1 MSNDSLSYLDDLE
14 IYLKNDDVDAIAGW
28 LESAF
33 THFELTGKSKKGCKF
48 RCGQNALTGKGMVVL
63 NAGRTGFT
71 SIWIDSK
78 DTPWANDVEMGR
90 AAFVA
95 LNSEVRCVES
105 AWSKGDDPDQWLQ
118 INAQGEQIIQWVTE
132 ES

>member
-1 MSNDSLSYLDDLE
+1 MSNESLSYLDDLE
-14 IYLKNDDVDAIAGW
+14 IYVACNDVDAITQW
-28 LESAF
+28 LGAAF
-33 THFELTGKSKKGCKF
+33 THFEVFRSSKKGCKF
-48 RCGQNALTGKGMVVL
+48 RCGQSGLTGNGMVVL

-71 SIWIDSK
+71 SVWIDSK
-78 DTPWANDVEMGR
+78 DTPWGNDVEMGR
-90 AAFVA
+90 AAFAA

-118 INAQGEQIIQWVTE
+118 INAHGEHIIQWVTE